1 MNIQGTPANYASIIN
16 QSLYNA
22 VASNK
27 ENPGAQQ
34 VTAEQIFNKF
44 FKGVKSKDEFKKKIR
59 KTLTNIND
67 NLSDEDIDSI
77 LGSLESEEQPPFCAS
92 YSEEGVSKGLDLND
106 NVVRSDLYDV
116 FLMFYQDIYGEAAK
130 KIG

>member
-1 MNIQGTPANYASIIN
+1 LNIQGPSQNYANLIN

-27 ENPGAQQ
+27 ENPSAQQ

-59 KTLTNIND
+59 KTLTSIND

-77 LGSLESEEQPPFCAS
+77 LGSLETEEQPPFCAS
-92 YSEEGVSKGLDLND
+92 YSEEGVSKEMDLND
-106 NVVRSDLYDV
+106 NVMRSDLYDV

>member
-1 MNIQGTPANYASIIN
+1 MNIQGTPANYANMIN

-22 VASNK
+22 VASPK
-27 ENPGAQQ
+27 ENAGAQQ

-44 FKGVKSKDEFKKKIR
+44 FKGVRSKDEFKKKIR
-59 KTLTNIND
+59 KTLSSIND

-77 LGSLESEEQPPFCAS
+77 LGSLEAEEQPPFCAS
-92 YSEEGVSKGLDLND
+92 YSEEGVSEKLELND
-106 NVVRSDLYDV
+106 NLMRSDLYDV

>member
-1 MNIQGTPANYASIIN
+1 MNIQGPSQNYANLIN

-27 ENPGAQQ
+27 ENPSAQQ

-59 KTLTNIND
+59 KTLTSIND

-77 LGSLESEEQPPFCAS
+77 LGSLETEEQPPFCAS
-92 YSEEGVSKGLDLND
+92 YSEEGVSKEMDLND
-106 NVVRSDLYDV
+106 NVMRSDLYDV